1 MDPLGRPIYGK
12 GLSHPPHSASA
23 IAHTRL
29 TLFRSQSGDAFGAG
43 FVETNDATPYDL
55 VLKKN
60 QPWGALEDNGES
72 ESEGE
77 SEEEEEEEEEEE
89 SEPETEAEAE
99 QPATGAEPLDLR
111 KRGGE
116 DEDSAAPTLYKVLDI
131 KEASVGEGSLMGSA
145 HTYVVPG
152 GGGGMGGD
160 VVGAA
165 PGDVRRRKKPEPGAT
180 EITLNPEDLET
191 GMDDAA
197 VAARFEQST
206 AVQRAA
212 MAPEDFSDMVADNAR
227 RTKRKAAEKKKE
239 SDAKK
244 FKF

>member
-1 MDPLGRPIYGK
+1 M
-12 GLSHPPHSASA
+12 
-23 IAHTRL
+23 
-29 TLFRSQSGDAFGAG
+29 
-43 FVETNDATPYDL
+43 
-55 VLKKN
+55 
-60 QPWGALEDNGES
+60 
-72 ESEGE
+72 
-77 SEEEEEEEEEEE
+77 
-89 SEPETEAEAE
+89 
-99 QPATGAEPLDLR
+99 R

-116 DEDSAAPTLYKVLDI
+116 DEDSAAPTLYKVLDV

-152 GGGGMGGD
+152 GGMGGD
-160 VVGAA
+160 AVGAA

-191 GMDDAA
+191 GMDDAT

-206 AVQRAA
+206 AAQRAA
-212 MAPEDFSDMVADNAR
+212 VAPEDFSDMVADNAR